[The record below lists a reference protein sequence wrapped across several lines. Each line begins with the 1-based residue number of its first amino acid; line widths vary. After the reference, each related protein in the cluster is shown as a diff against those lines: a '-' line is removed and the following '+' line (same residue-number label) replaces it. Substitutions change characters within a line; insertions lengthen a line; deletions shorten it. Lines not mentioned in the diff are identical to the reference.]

1 MPLFHKQQTQE
12 DLDQNYYKRRTAYNQ
27 AKEEE
32 REKIAKQRGIE
43 DAHKIADKKPFYQ
56 KLIGVASAIGKDL
69 VAASGNVNTD
79 ALFTFDNPEPER
91 QSKRKHKRN
100 KRNKA

>member
-1 MPLFHKQQTQE
+1 MPLFHNQQTQE
-12 DLDQNYYKRRTAYNQ
+12 NLDPNYYKRRKAYNQ

-56 KLIGVASAIGKDL
+56 KLIGLATNIGKDL
-69 VAASGNVNTD
+69 VAVSGNVNTD
-79 ALFTFDNPEPER
+79 ALFTFDEPDKPH
-91 QSKRKHKRN
+91 KRKRKTKR
-100 KRNKA
+100 RRER